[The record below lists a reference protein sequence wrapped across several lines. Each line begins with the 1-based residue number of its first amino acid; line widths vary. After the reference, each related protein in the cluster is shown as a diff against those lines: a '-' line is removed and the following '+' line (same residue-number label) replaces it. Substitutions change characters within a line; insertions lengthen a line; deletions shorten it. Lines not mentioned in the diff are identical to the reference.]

1 MNRTMET
8 VHDDVRALFAGDPAR
23 LRDPFP
29 IWNAL
34 RAETPVWRDGDT
46 VVLSRHRDVREL
58 LGDNNIRYSR
68 AATKTSARYE
78 AARRAFTPGG
88 SAAFGRVL
96 DHEFHQLVRMDP
108 PDHPR
113 VRKVVTPP
121 FSARNLTREMAER
134 VRHRVDEN
142 LARMAAEEGPV
153 DFKRFAYR
161 LPLEVLGDLLGIPL
175 DELEMVHGWAHKIA
189 ENKFNADSESAAV
202 EADHAYAALMT
213 YIDHLVERQQAS
225 EGSTGL
231 VAALVE
237 SEHAGAMSH
246 DEAMAML
253 ALMIF
258 AGHET
263 TSNLLTIGLLE
274 LLRSPDQWAA
284 LVEAPTRVPAAVEEL
299 LRFVTPAHFLPYV
312 AKQARELSGVT
323 ITPGDTVIGVLAAA
337 NRDPTVFADPD
348 RLDVRRE
355 DSRYHVA
362 LGLGPHFCLGA
373 GLARME
379 ATTLFGALVER
390 FPGVR
395 LARTE
400 LTWGGRSL
408 RTPLTMP
415 VLLGGS

>member
-1 MNRTMET
+1 VSTL
-8 VHDDVRALFAGDPAR
+8 HDDVRGLFAGDPVR

-34 RAETPVWRDGDT
+34 RDETPVWRDGDT

-58 LGDNNIRYSR
+58 LGDNNIWYSR

-78 AARRAFTPGG
+78 AAKRAFTPDGT
-88 SAAFGRVL
+88 AAFGRVL

-121 FSARNLTREMAER
+121 FAARNVGREMAGKVRRR
-134 VRHRVDEN
+134 VEEN

-153 DFKRFAYR
+153 DFKRFAYS

-175 DELEMVHGWAHKIA
+175 EELEMVHGWAHKIA
-189 ENKFNADSESAAV
+189 ENKFNADSEAAAV
-202 EADHAYAALMT
+202 DADHAYVALMA
-213 YIDHLVERQQAS
+213 YIDGLVERQQVSGA
-225 EGSTGL
+225 GTGL
-231 VAALVE
+231 VAALVS
-237 SEHAGAMSH
+237 SERSGAMSH

-263 TSNLLTIGLLE
+263 TSNLLTVGLLE
-274 LLRSPDQWAA
+274 LLRSPGQWAA
-284 LVEAPTRVPAAVEEL
+284 LVADPAGVPAAVEEL

-312 AKQARELSGVT
+312 AKEARELSGVPLR
-323 ITPGDTVIGVLAAA
+323 PGDTVIGVLAAA
-337 NRDPTVFADPD
+337 NRDPAVFADPD
-348 RLDVRRE
+348 RLDVYRD
-355 DSRYHVA
+355 DSRQHVA

-379 ATTLFGALVER
+379 ANTLFGALVER
-390 FPGVR
+390 FPDIR
-395 LARTE
+395 LVDTE

-408 RTPLTMP
+408 RTPLAMP
-415 VLLGGS
+415 VRLTGS